1 MNLAFVMKANVISTS
16 ASQYG
21 VVLFC
26 QTEDGENV
34 IVYSNVAPML
44 RVLSDKEAKAF
55 CLNRKNFDIDF
66 ALSRLPE
73 FEVNIEEG
81 DDGKFRLDFHRE
93 VDEKPK
99 AKQQ

>member
-1 MNLAFVMKANVISTS
+1 MKANVVSAS

-34 IVYSNVAPML
+34 TVYSNVAPML

-55 CLNRKNFDIDF
+55 CLRRKNFDIDF

-93 VDEKPK
+93 DDEE
-99 AKQQ
+99 QQDEQQ